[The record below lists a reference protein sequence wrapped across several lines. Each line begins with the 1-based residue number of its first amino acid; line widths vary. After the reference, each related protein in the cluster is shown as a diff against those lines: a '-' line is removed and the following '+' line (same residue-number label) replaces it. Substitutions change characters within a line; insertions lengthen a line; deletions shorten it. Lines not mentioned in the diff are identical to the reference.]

1 MADGKEAGTLSLSG
15 KWTGYSQDD
24 FEAMQMSGGVGDDT
38 SVVDSTTV
46 SGEIKEANKG
56 GKNQQQKGGKGK
68 KSNK

>member
-1 MADGKEAGTLSLSG
+1 
-15 KWTGYSQDD
+15 
-24 FEAMQMSGGVGDDT
+24 MSGGVGDDT